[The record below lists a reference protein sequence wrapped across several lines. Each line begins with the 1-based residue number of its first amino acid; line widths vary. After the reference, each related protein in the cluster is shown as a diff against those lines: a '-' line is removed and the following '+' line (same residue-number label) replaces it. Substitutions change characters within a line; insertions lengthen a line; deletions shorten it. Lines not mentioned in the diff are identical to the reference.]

1 MKKTLMKGTE
11 VIAESAIQAGCKYF
25 FGYPITPQN
34 EIPEY
39 MSKRLPEVGGVY
51 LQAESEVAASN
62 MIMGAAAAG
71 VRVMTTSSSPGIS
84 LMSEAV
90 SYMVGQEIPTV
101 IVNVMRAGPGLGGIL
116 PAQSDYNQAVGGIGH
131 GDMNLIVLA
140 PGSLQEVV
148 GIMGEAFDLA
158 EKYRNPVIVIC
169 DGVIGQIM
177 EAVEIP
183 EGNGKQAA
191 DPSEWAVGYMDKR
204 GRSTII
210 RSLFLNPDELEEHNI
225 KLAAKWRK
233 IAANE
238 KKCEKYMTDDAKL
251 VISAFGTA
259 ARISRSVVN
268 TLRAEGMKVGL
279 IRPIM
284 VNPFPF
290 DEFESL
296 LPTCRHILDTEM
308 NMGQMIRDVKAGVKY
323 QIPVSFYGRSGG
335 FCPGEQDIENE
346 CRKIYAGLA

>member
-39 MSKRLPEVGGVY
+39 MSKRLPEIGGVY

-62 MIMGAAAAG
+62 MIMGAAATG

-116 PAQSDYNQAVGGIGH
+116 PSQSDYNQAVGGIGH

-148 GIMGEAFDLA
+148 ELMGEAFDLA

-183 EGNGKQAA
+183 ERTVKSVY
-191 DPSEWAVGYMDKR
+191 DPTEWAAGHMDKR
-204 GRSTII
+204 GSSVII
-210 RSLFLNPDELEEHNI
+210 RSLFLNPDELEQHNE
-225 KLAAKWRK
+225 KLRAKWLR
-233 IAANE
+233 IVANE

-279 IRPIM
+279 IRPIL

-296 LPTCRHILDTEM
+296 LPVCQHILDTEM
-308 NMGQMIRDVKAGVKY
+308 NLGQMIREVKAGVKY

-346 CRKIYAGLA
+346 CRKIYAELA

>member
-268 TLRAEGMKVGL
+268 TLRSEGMKVGL

-308 NMGQMIRDVKAGVKY
+308 NMGQMVRDVKAGVKY